1 MSDKN
6 HSFPGILSAQYNTNP
21 YTHIDSLN
29 KRLNIIYDETLKS
42 CLAISY
48 DASRYVLT
56 NTEVFSTKPLAE
68 RAEPVMRG
76 KVLAQMEGAE
86 HKLKRK
92 IVLRQL
98 TGDILKKYY
107 EPILT
112 KLCDSLAGNLFKRK
126 SFDFIS
132 EFASKYALLTTF
144 NIAGLDYEEVDR
156 VLEKLKLIAKFA
168 TGFNLSEETIK
179 MALLASEELEKLI
192 SGMINEKRS
201 HPGNDIISFIIKESN
216 TEKIMNDS
224 EIVALV
230 LNILLAASEPVDKV
244 LTNCIYH
251 LYRHRE
257 YISQLINGTCSYNN
271 VLQES
276 LRLTPP
282 VHLIPRLTEK
292 ETYFAGI
299 KIKKGDLIYVLIPAA
314 NRDDR
319 YFEHPEIYDPYRKFK
334 GPLSYGT
341 GIHACIGAQFATTQL
356 NIALKTLIP
365 VLPCYK
371 ETSPPVFTGIDTRGT
386 TEYYPERI

>member
-1 MSDKN
+1 MSDKT

-144 NIAGLDYEEVDR
+144 NIAGLDYEEADR

-201 HPGNDIISFIIKESN
+201 HPVNDIISFIIKESN

-257 YISQLINGTCSYNN
+257 YINQLMNGTCSYN
-271 VLQES
+271 
-276 LRLTPP
+276 
-282 VHLIPRLTEK
+282 
-292 ETYFAGI
+292 
-299 KIKKGDLIYVLIPAA
+299 
-314 NRDDR
+314 
-319 YFEHPEIYDPYRKFK
+319 YDPYRKFK
-334 GPLSYGT
+334 GHLSYGT

-365 VLPCYK
+365 VLPYYK
-371 ETSPPVFTGIDTRGT
+371 ETSPPVFTGIYTRGA
-386 TEYYPERI
+386 TEYYLERI